1 MSGLGPLPPIDLTPF
16 PAAKPDLMLW
26 GAVIISA
33 LVTLAFA
40 VALILAFIK
49 GDASNL
55 NLLIGAV
62 IANTSS
68 VISYWI
74 GSSSGSRRKTDIIAG
89 ERR

>member
-1 MSGLGPLPPIDLTPF
+1 LSGSGSLPPIDLTPF

-26 GAVIISA
+26 GAVVISG

-49 GDASNL
+49 GDAANL

-62 IANTSS
+62 IAQTSS
-68 VISYWI
+68 VVSFWI
-74 GSSSGSRRKTDIIAG
+74 GSSSGSQRKTDLLAG
-89 ERR
+89 GRK